1 MALLTE
7 QGRIRLAAE
16 VQKLPIYMA
25 WGEGDSKW
33 EGQDLNGTVD
43 VTAKALV
50 KPVGIL
56 KVTEKSFV
64 VPNTNEATAEIDVD
78 SGTFNRSAD
87 NGTTQTKH
95 LYLKF
100 QFDFD
105 HAEGK
110 VIREMG
116 VYVGTAL
123 DDDPLYVDLTQKALD
138 KLGDLMLL
146 EHRRPIHRDE
156 GVRETFEFVI
166 TF

>member
-1 MALLTE
+1 MAKLTE

-16 VQKLPIYMA
+16 VHKLPIYMA
-25 WGEGDSKW
+25 WGEGDPKW

-43 VTAKALV
+43 VKATELV

-56 KVTEKSFV
+56 KATETSFV
-64 VPNTNEATAEIDVD
+64 TPTNKGEKVEIDVD
-78 SGTFNRSAD
+78 SGTFKRSPE
-87 NGTTQTKH
+87 NGETLTKH

-116 VYVGTAL
+116 VYVGKAL
-123 DDDPLYVDLTQKALD
+123 DEVKLYADLPHAKLD

-146 EHRRPIHRDE
+146 EHRRPIYRDE